1 MLARRRD
8 AAARGIMGLC
18 RFALTG
24 LAVALL
30 LGVAPASAELKA
42 IDVTN
47 EVERIDIFLLG
58 ELHAPGDQI
67 TIDTVPDSDGVT
79 QSWTAT
85 ATTPGTKPGWF
96 AFALRNTTDKQIE
109 RWLVVD
115 RYNPAASGLFIPDLD
130 ARRVEKI
137 AYSRGYA
144 PERIKS
150 DRADVF
156 RITLEP
162 GRTVTYVAELASD
175 RITGVHLWN
184 PIEYEQRGRD
194 RYLFSGVML
203 GITGLLAIFLTAV
216 FAANHKAIF
225 PSAAVFAWCVLAY
238 LCVDLGFWHKL
249 FSIRPEEN
257 AQYRA
262 ATEAAMAAS
271 LVVFLYVF
279 LRLGASSGFTRTLL
293 GLWIAVQS
301 LLVAAAFIDPRLAAT
316 FVRLSSILIG
326 TTGAAVTLFLALRGQ
341 DRALSLVP
349 TWMLFLVWLFGAGAT
364 LSGRLGGDFVT
375 LGLIAGLVL
384 IVVLIG
390 FTVTQY
396 AFRSIEPAYG
406 TQVGEQQLRSLA
418 VDGAGAAVWE
428 WNARRDEIKV
438 SPIVEAML
446 GLKAGQLSAKTDS
459 FVAHMHPADRERFK
473 LLLWSMKERASGEM
487 RIDFRMRHV
496 DNSYRWFDLE
506 AASLPT
512 TDRRNLRCVGLV
524 RETTDAKRAQE
535 RLLQDAV
542 HDSLTGLPNRELFL
556 DRLAIAAKRAT
567 LEPLVRPSLL
577 FIDIDRF
584 KAANT
589 ALGLVVADSLL
600 LTIARRLARN
610 LGPQDTLGRVGHGQF
625 ALLLLSQTDAR
636 ELAMLAEQVRRS
648 VRSPVTIGGQETVL
662 TASVGIAI
670 YDGPDEDPAEL
681 LREAEIAMYRAKRAG
696 SDRVEIFNAEMR
708 SDPDGR
714 IAMEQELR
722 SAIERKQLKVVYHPV
737 FYLPTESLAGFEAE
751 LRWEHPR
758 LGTLNPAH
766 FVPVAEESDLIA
778 KLGTYLLVHAAVSA
792 QRWQRELPR
801 PEQPLFVSMAVASRR
816 LFQPELVN
824 ELRHALGRAVM
835 PKGSLRLEIGEAL
848 VMENPERAR
857 GVVDQLAVAGAGLA
871 LGEFG
876 TGYSSLSYLSQL
888 PFEII
893 KVDRAF
899 VQTRGQNG
907 SGGVMLRSIV
917 ALAKELGR
925 KVAAEGVEAED
936 DIAFLR
942 SIGCEYA
949 QGSYYGELMA
959 DRDVSQFLK
968 VVRRAERRQRK
979 AARLFRQGGKSRP
992 EPAAAPIAA
1001 LPAPAKA
1008 ARPAPMPAA
1017 LPPPANSPR
1026 QLPAPPSRP
1035 PRAGPAPVPPPPRP
1049 LPAQPP
1055 GPILL
1060 PPSRPAPVQSP
1071 GPAPRSARPAPVPP
1085 PGPPPATP
1093 PAATPAAAGTPPR
1106 QPLAAR
1112 AEAGGRAALLGPPP
1126 PLSPPPLP
1134 GGSARA
1140 PAARPMPSPTL
1151 AAAPPTPARPPA
1163 PPPGAAPAPTAAA
1176 KATPASRPPP
1186 VAARPAGAT
1195 PAASPLPDAP
1205 PPATPSPSSPPSPA
1219 ADRKPAAAAAGSAA
1233 PPPVLPPSTTAH
1245 RPPSAEP
1252 SPPAPRPPVSPAP
1265 AVPPPQAR
1273 PPRPPPDLSK
1283 LPAAIRESLAKLAGE
1298 PAPEDT
1304 DKPAEAASNTTK

>member
-1 MLARRRD
+1 MVLIAGLLA
-8 AAARGIMGLC
+8 
-18 RFALTG
+18 G
-24 LAVALL
+24 LA
-30 LGVAPASAELKA
+30 PAKAELKA

-47 EVERIDIFLLG
+47 EAERIDIFVLG
-58 ELHAPGDQI
+58 EFHAPGDQI

-115 RYNPAASGLFIPDLD
+115 RYNPAASGLFMPDLD

-175 RITGVHLWN
+175 RFTGVYLWN

-262 ATEAAMAAS
+262 ATEAGMAAS

-279 LRLGASSGFTRTLL
+279 LRLSASSGFTRSLL

-316 FVRLSSILIG
+316 FVRLSSIIIG

-349 TWMLFLVWLFGAGAT
+349 TWMLFLVWLFAAGAT
-364 LSGRLGGDFVT
+364 LSGRLAGDFVT

-396 AFRSIEPAYG
+396 AFRSMEPAYG
-406 TQVGEQQLRSLA
+406 TQPGEQQLRALA

-438 SPIVEAML
+438 SPVVEAML
-446 GLKAGQLSAKTDS
+446 GLKAGQLSTKTES

-473 LLLWSMKERASGEM
+473 LLLWSMKERAGGEM
-487 RIDFRMRHV
+487 RIEFRMRHV

-512 TDRRNLRCVGLV
+512 ADRRNLRCVGLV

-535 RLLQDAV
+535 RLLHNAV

-577 FIDIDRF
+577 FVDIDRF
-584 KAANT
+584 KAANA
-589 ALGLVVADSLL
+589 ALGLVATDSLL

-610 LGPQDTLGRVGHGQF
+610 LGPQDTLGRVGHDQF
-625 ALLLLSQTDAR
+625 ALLLLSQTEPR

-648 VRSPVTIGGQETVL
+648 VRSPIAIGGQEVVL

-681 LREAEIAMYRAKRAG
+681 LREAGIAMYRAKRSG
-696 SDRVEIFNAEMR
+696 SDRVEIFNTEMR

-714 IAMEQELR
+714 LAMEQELR
-722 SAIERKQLKVVYHPV
+722 AAIERKQLKVVYGPV

-778 KLGTYLLVHAAVSA
+778 KLGSYLLTRAAASA
-792 QRWQRELPR
+792 QRWQRELLR
-801 PEQPLFVSMAVASRR
+801 PDQPVFVSMAIASRR
-816 LFQPELVN
+816 LFQPELIN
-824 ELRHALGRAVM
+824 EVRHVLGRAVM

-857 GVVDQLAVAGAGLA
+857 GVLEQLAAAGAGLA
-871 LGEFG
+871 LDEFG
-876 TGYSSLSYLSQL
+876 TGYSSLSYLNQL
-888 PFEII
+888 PFDTV

-899 VQTRGQNG
+899 VQARGQNG

-925 KVAAEGVEAED
+925 KVGAEGVEAED

-949 QGSYYGELMA
+949 QGVYYGELMA
-959 DRDVSQFLK
+959 DRDVSQLLK

-979 AARLFRQGGKSRP
+979 AARLFRQGSSKPRP
-992 EPAAAPIAA
+992 EPAEAPVAA
-1001 LPAPAKA
+1001 LPAPT
-1008 ARPAPMPAA
+1008 PMPAA
-1017 LPPPANSPR
+1017 AAARS
-1026 QLPAPPSRP
+1026 A
-1035 PRAGPAPVPPPPRP
+1035 PPPRP
-1049 LPAQPP
+1049 IPNGARQPAPAPAPARSGQAP
-1055 GPILL
+1055 L
-1060 PPSRPAPVQSP
+1060 PPQGPLRGAPPA
-1071 GPAPRSARPAPVPP
+1071 GAPP
-1085 PGPPPATP
+1085 PQLPLRAGP
-1093 PAATPAAAGTPPR
+1093 
-1106 QPLAAR
+1106 
-1112 AEAGGRAALLGPPP
+1112 GGRPTLLGPPP
-1126 PLSPPPLP
+1126 PLGPPPLP
-1134 GGSARA
+1134 GGARATPRPVPSQA
-1140 PAARPMPSPTL
+1140 PAAVPAAPRASGPPTSALRPGAAPPPGAPSPSAPIPAGPAPAAAAVKPPAGAPPRTAAPPPAPAPRPPAIPAGAAVPPPVAPPSTAAHRPPAPPAGAMPPSPPQRPTAP
-1151 AAAPPTPARPPA
+1151 AAAPPTPPPQPRRP
-1163 PPPGAAPAPTAAA
+1163 
-1176 KATPASRPPP
+1176 
-1186 VAARPAGAT
+1186 ARPA
-1195 PAASPLPDAP
+1195 
-1205 PPATPSPSSPPSPA
+1205 
-1219 ADRKPAAAAAGSAA
+1219 
-1233 PPPVLPPSTTAH
+1233 
-1245 RPPSAEP
+1245 
-1252 SPPAPRPPVSPAP
+1252 
-1265 AVPPPQAR
+1265 
-1273 PPRPPPDLSK
+1273 PDLSK
-1283 LPAAIRESLAKLAGE
+1283 LPAAIRESLAKLAGD
-1298 PAPEDT
+1298 PAPED
-1304 DKPAEAASNTTK
+1304 DAKPKPAAPATGTTGDR